1 MHDSARHQET
11 FRLEVSVRDGC
22 ARIRLTGDLDMSRAP
37 RLDEAFD
44 ALCSERV
51 STTIVDASG
60 VSFID
65 CAGLRS
71 LLTIADEME
80 RNQGTMHVVD
90 ASVPVRRILE
100 LSGCELL
107 LVAPNWLTGSPDHKA
122 SR

>member
-1 MHDSARHQET
+1 MHDSANQQET
-11 FRLEVSVRDGC
+11 FRLEVSVRDGR

-44 ALCSERV
+44 ALCTERV

-71 LLTIADEME
+71 LLMIADEME
-80 RNQGTMHVVD
+80 RRQGTMHVVE
-90 ASVPVRRILE
+90 ASAPVRRILE

-107 LVAPNWLTGSPDHKA
+107 LEEPTWLTGATDNKA
-122 SR
+122 TR